1 MKPSW
6 KIATLLS
13 FAAIIGFAE
22 AGQAAINPPS
32 LTPVNRIQIDIEDL
46 PNILPGEDANLLANR
61 FNNSDRDFNYDN
73 DRGRNS
79 RRVRRPNAGRFNGQT
94 PRRVNRPN
102 AGRRQR

>member
-13 FAAIIGFAE
+13 FAIIGFAE

-46 PNILPGEDANLLANR
+46 PNILPGEDANLLAD
-61 FNNSDRDFNYDN
+61 SDRDNDVDYNYDN
-73 DRGRNS
+73 DRGSASRNRRS
-79 RRVRRPNAGRFNGQT
+79 RWS
-94 PRRVNRPN
+94 
-102 AGRRQR
+102 

>member
-46 PNILPGEDANLLANR
+46 PNILPRDDANLLAD
-61 FNNSDRDFNYDN
+61 SDRDNDVDYDYDN
-73 DRGRNS
+73 DRGSASRNRRS
-79 RRVRRPNAGRFNGQT
+79 RWS
-94 PRRVNRPN
+94 
-102 AGRRQR
+102 

>member
-32 LTPVNRIQIDIEDL
+32 STLVNRIQIDIEDL
-46 PNILPGEDANLLANR
+46 PNILPGEDANLLAD
-61 FNNSDRDFNYDN
+61 SDRDNDVDYGYDN
-73 DRGRNS
+73 YRGSASRN
-79 RRVRRPNAGRFNGQT
+79 RRHRWS
-94 PRRVNRPN
+94 
-102 AGRRQR
+102 

>member
-32 LTPVNRIQIDIEDL
+32 STLVNRIQIDIEDL
-46 PNILPGEDANLLANR
+46 PNILPGEDANLLAD
-61 FNNSDRDFNYDN
+61 SDRDNDVDYDYDN
-73 DRGRNS
+73 DRGSASRN
-79 RRVRRPNAGRFNGQT
+79 RRHRWS
-94 PRRVNRPN
+94 
-102 AGRRQR
+102 

>member
-32 LTPVNRIQIDIEDL
+32 PTLVNRIEIDIEDL
-46 PNILPGEDANLLANR
+46 PNILPREDANLLAD
-61 FNNSDRDFNYDN
+61 SDRDNDVDYDYDN
-73 DRGRNS
+73 DRGSASRN
-79 RRVRRPNAGRFNGQT
+79 RRRRWS
-94 PRRVNRPN
+94 
-102 AGRRQR
+102 